1 MVEWR
6 VYGCGSASS
15 NLSLQSSY
23 ECVEGRTRLQV
34 DFGHGA
40 VFRRCCLEGSIN
52 RVLDSITHL
61 WLTHAHSDHIVDL
74 TRLAVAW
81 KYTPDYSPGPA
92 VNLYGTRETLAAV
105 EEMLDHTG
113 LEGMYAE
120 IFVPHPL
127 ETGQTI
133 TLGRMTAQ
141 ALPSRHIDG
150 SIGLRVQTDAGARV
164 AFTGDTGR
172 FEDQAESLRGLDLLV
187 AEASFSETQLF
198 MHMSLE
204 DAGILAGET
213 EPEALLLV
221 HFYPEV
227 EDKSPYEIRRVIG
240 RYYHGP
246 VYVAHDGLALWRD
259 DTTPAWREVSLF

>member
-23 ECVEGRTRLQV
+23 ECVEGRTRLHV

-40 VFRRCCLEGSIN
+40 LFRRCCLEGSIN

-61 WLTHAHSDHIVDL
+61 WLTHAHPDHIIDL

-81 KYTPDYSPGPA
+81 KYTPDYSPGPP

-105 EEMLDHTG
+105 EEMLEHTG

-120 IFVPHPL
+120 IFIPHPVKA
-127 ETGQTI
+127 GQSI
-133 TLGRMTAQ
+133 TLGGMTAQ
-141 ALPSRHIDG
+141 ALPSHHVEG
-150 SIGLRVQTDAGARV
+150 SIGLRVRTDQGAQV

-172 FEDQAESLRGLDLLV
+172 FEDQAEALRGLDLLV
-187 AEASFSETQLF
+187 AEASFDETQLF

-204 DAGILAGET
+204 DAGKLAGET
-213 EPEALLLV
+213 GPGALLLV

-227 EDKSPYEIRRVIG
+227 EDKTPYEIRRVIG

-246 VYVAHDGLALWRD
+246 VHVTHDGLALWRD
-259 DTTPAWREVSLF
+259 AAASAWRAVSLF

>member
-23 ECVEGRTRLQV
+23 ECVEGKTRLHV

-40 VFRRCCLEGSIN
+40 VYRRCLVEGTIN

-61 WLTHAHSDHIVDL
+61 WLTHAHPDHVIDL

-92 VNLYGTRETLAAV
+92 IHLYGTRETLAAV
-105 EEMLDHTG
+105 EEMLNHTG
-113 LEGMYAE
+113 LAEMYAE
-120 IFVPHPL
+120 IFVPHPVQSGQSL
-127 ETGQTI
+127 EIGDFHV
-133 TLGRMTAQ
+133 Q
-141 ALPSRHIDG
+141 AIPSHHIEG
-150 SIGLRVQTDAGARV
+150 SLGLRLRTSAGTEI

-172 FEDQAESLRGLDLLV
+172 FTDQAEFLQGLDLLI
-187 AEASFSETQLF
+187 AEASFNGTKLF

-204 DAGILAGET
+204 DVGQLAAET
-213 EPEALLLV
+213 EPGAMLLV

-227 EDKSPYEIRRVIG
+227 EDQSLYEIRRTIG
-240 RYYHGP
+240 SFYKGP
-246 VYVAHDGLALWRD
+246 VFAAYDGLSLRREEN
-259 DTTPAWREVSLF
+259 DTAWKEYSLF